1 MRSGA
6 TPLVYVFVIDGADGD
21 EYENGRLPFIKGLV
35 DKRGT
40 YYAESRAIMVAE
52 TNPNHTAMITGAYAD
67 TSGIPANDFAMY
79 GNGASS
85 AEGVP
90 AREAH
95 AGPFDDWSGTGLRQ
109 GPDHLPEHSGRRGAD
124 KVTSAGIFGKPKLAT
139 LFRGQALEEEV
150 LSGLPLD
157 PLHRHTRPVLQEG
170 PAQLLRLCRRRRH
183 DGRRARVGA
192 QGRPH

>member
-1 MRSGA
+1 MRTLWRTTVPAIAAASLLATPAHAVVPMELSAGAAVRSGA

-85 AEGVP
+85 AEDAATSMPRSPVPRTRLNSALCQRWRSCLISNGQPSASASARSWLCSP
-90 AREAH
+90 AR
-95 AGPFDDWSGTGLRQ
+95 
-109 GPDHLPEHSGRRGAD
+109 
-124 KVTSAGIFGKPKLAT
+124 
-139 LFRGQALEEEV
+139 
-150 LSGLPLD
+150 
-157 PLHRHTRPVLQEG
+157 
-170 PAQLLRLCRRRRH
+170 
-183 DGRRARVGA
+183 
-192 QGRPH
+192 